1 MKGLFYC
8 SVFMLRDGDGGGGS
22 SSLKAPLILT
32 ADVAAIDYTS
42 K

>member
-22 SSLKAPLILT
+22 SLKAPLILT